1 MSPLD
6 EGTFCY
12 GSDQV
17 VADFVAREL
26 FDSKKNP
33 GTITI
38 ALIYCNKIG

>member
-26 FDSKKNP
+26 FDSKKESRYHNDSSDLS
-33 GTITI
+33 I
-38 ALIYCNKIG
+38 AIR